1 MKRFFAFLI
10 AVMMLSTVFLTAGCS
25 IVTRG
30 SDYCYRFLDYI
41 CAGSFD
47 KAYEMLA
54 DSIKAPETEEER
66 EDRLKAEEKEKEENR
81 KIWRQVFGLDKADTP
96 APEATEPKEP
106 SQFRISSTSCPIVLP
121 AAADRRT
128 DSARP
133 RSRFGMMPR
142 PSPVASSDSP
152 NGPGHLRARVL
163 FLGNMTG

>member
-41 CAGSFD
+41 CGGSFD

-81 KIWRQVFGLDKADTP
+81 NIWRRCLGWTRLRRQRRIRRVSITP
-96 APEATEPKEP
+96 AAEP
-106 SQFRISSTSCPIVLP
+106 PIP
-121 AAADRRT
+121 T
-128 DSARP
+128 Q
-133 RSRFGMMPR
+133 RSIPTPR
-142 PSPVASSDSP
+142 PIPTQR
-152 NGPGHLRARVL
+152 RAPA
-163 FLGNMTG
+163 